1 MVTRY
6 FGGTLLGTGGLV
18 RAYQKASIDA
28 VDNSTLARRTKGSRI
43 TVRTDYNSAGKLQ
56 YAAQK
61 NGWLLEDIVYAAD
74 VSLIIA
80 APTQLC
86 ERVIKE
92 ATEIT
97 SGKADITEEKDIE
110 IEETVQEV

>member
-1 MVTRY
+1 MP
-6 FGGTLLGTGGLV
+6 
-18 RAYQKASIDA
+18 
-28 VDNSTLARRTKGSRI
+28 
-43 TVRTDYNSAGKLQ
+43 
-56 YAAQK
+56 
-61 NGWLLEDIVYAAD
+61 D

-86 ERVIKE
+86 ESVIKE

-110 IEETVQEV
+110 IEGTVQEV